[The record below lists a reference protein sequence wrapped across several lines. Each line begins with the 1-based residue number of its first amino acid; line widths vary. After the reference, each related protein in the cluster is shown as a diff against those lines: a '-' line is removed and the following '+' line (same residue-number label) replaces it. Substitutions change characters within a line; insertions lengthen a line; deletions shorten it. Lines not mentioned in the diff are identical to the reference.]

1 MAGVVAFVTSFFAN
15 SQNSEA
21 EESNGETENFGEGD
35 NRIKEFENQQDSDD
49 NQQSSQER
57 IICKFYLQGK
67 CRFGEK
73 CKNIHEGSQVKENI
87 EHASSKRSPQSKRDD
102 DKKTGG
108 GGSKKKPPMRTAA
121 DVINRI
127 KWDALLPEEFFVVG
141 YLDRFLGVQE
151 EAFTAFCWED
161 LASLDWDVLAI
172 PQHRI
177 QYFKYKTEKVWD
189 KSQRLDTVFGSTG
202 SQVTILELM
211 ERVDTEIAETRRA
224 ELQRE
229 CSCWSEEEEEEEE
242 EVTFS
247 LPARLSTEQQVSSLL
262 EEERSTH
269 FIAVRITEP
278 ELVARLG
285 AVQREMVGREAALAE
300 CCMRPGL
307 LHLTL
312 AMLRLTGEDAAAAA
326 QRMMHGLRAE
336 LQPLLAAA
344 DTSLEIA
351 GLNNF
356 GQRVVYAEVRP
367 RDPATLAAVR
377 AAVLG
382 RVSEAGPGVAS
393 TERFEFVP
401 HVTLAK
407 VSRPVARLR
416 RSQYIDSSC
425 YDLYSEAVFGRQ
437 PLDNLQLCIIE
448 STTRYDG
455 FYSTL
460 SELQF

>member
-1 MAGVVAFVTSFFAN
+1 
-15 SQNSEA
+15 
-21 EESNGETENFGEGD
+21 
-35 NRIKEFENQQDSDD
+35 
-49 NQQSSQER
+49 
-57 IICKFYLQGK
+57 
-67 CRFGEK
+67 
-73 CKNIHEGSQVKENI
+73 
-87 EHASSKRSPQSKRDD
+87 
-102 DKKTGG
+102 
-108 GGSKKKPPMRTAA
+108 MRTAA

-224 ELQRE
+224 ELQQE
-229 CSCWSEEEEEEEE
+229 CDCWSEEEE

-247 LPARLSTEQQVSSLL
+247 LPARISTEQQVSSLL

-285 AVQREMVGREAALAE
+285 AVQQEMVGREAALAE
-300 CCMRPGL
+300 CCMKPGL

-326 QRMMHGLRAE
+326 QRMMDGLRAE

-344 DTSLEIA
+344 DTGLEIA

-367 RDPATLAAVR
+367 RDPATLARVR
-377 AAVLG
+377 AAVRR

-393 TERFEFVP
+393 TDRFGFVP

-416 RSQYIDSSC
+416 RAQYIDSSC
-425 YDLYSEAVFGRQ
+425 YDLYSKAEFGRQ